1 MLNFHKI
8 AAASK
13 GRLILR
19 YFTEDTPEPI
29 HPPAL
34 DEAGRTL
41 EGPAVIPL
49 RRPRCAGRLR
59 RRVTRARARGGSENQ
74 RPSLETVAPGP

>member
-8 AAASK
+8 AAGSK

-59 RRVTRARARGGSENQ
+59 LRVRAPARGDSENQ